1 MKAIKVT
8 ILGKQYPLRVEE
20 SEEENMVRIARY
32 VDEKLRQY
40 KKELSKQPEST
51 VMVLTA
57 LSIAEELFEERHKN
71 KELNKKEDRVLEDVN
86 RSMQKLLEQIRSE
99 PA

>member
-1 MKAIKVT
+1 MKAIKVN
-8 ILGKQYPLRVEE
+8 IYGRQYPLQVED
-20 SEEENMVRIARY
+20 SEEETMLRIAQY

-57 LSIAEELFEERHKN
+57 LSIAEELFEERRRN
-71 KELNKKEDRVLEDVN
+71 RELNQKEDVMLKDVN
-86 RSMQKLLEQIRSE
+86 HSLEKFIEQIY
-99 PA
+99 A